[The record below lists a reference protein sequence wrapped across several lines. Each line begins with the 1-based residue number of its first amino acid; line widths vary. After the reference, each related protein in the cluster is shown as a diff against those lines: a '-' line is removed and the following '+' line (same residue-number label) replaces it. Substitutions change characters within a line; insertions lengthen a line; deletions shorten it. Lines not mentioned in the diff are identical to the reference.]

1 MRLSDREIGAIKN
14 AVRDV
19 VGRDAQVRLF
29 GSRTDDAAKGGD
41 IDLMITVD
49 RAIENPAWAIAR
61 VEAKIIRQLGE
72 RKIDVV
78 LNAPNMTKA
87 LIHRIVQD
95 KGMLL

>member
-19 VGRDAQVRLF
+19 VGQDAQVRLF
-29 GSRTDDAAKGGD
+29 GSRTDDAARGGD
-41 IDLMITVD
+41 IDLMITTDHVID
-49 RAIENPAWAIAR
+49 NPAWAIAR

-78 LNAPNMTKA
+78 LNAPNMTKT
-87 LIHRIVQD
+87 LIHSIAQD
-95 KGMLL
+95 QGMLL

>member
-29 GSRTDDAAKGGD
+29 GSRTDDAARGGD

-49 RAIENPAWAIAR
+49 HAIENPAWAVAR

-78 LNAPNMTKA
+78 LNAPNMTKT
-87 LIHRIVQD
+87 LIHRIAQD
-95 KGMLL
+95 QGMLL

>member
-87 LIHRIVQD
+87 LIHRIAQD